1 MPKAAGDLVVLKEV
15 IEKSITSKEKYTKL
29 VFEIIESVR
38 KSLICLWE
46 KENKFYADLKL
57 ENVSISRLRRDRGDG
72 LFFHDRRRRARIGLG
87 YGLLRARRHRAPRLG
102 GFRRG
107 PRGSRSGRVAI
118 WR

>member
-46 KENKFYADLKL
+46 KENKFYVNLFYKIIL
-57 ENVSISRLRRDRGDG
+57 SNRDIT
-72 LFFHDRRRRARIGLG
+72 F
-87 YGLLRARRHRAPRLG
+87 
-102 GFRRG
+102 
-107 PRGSRSGRVAI
+107 SGAI
-118 WR
+118 PGKANPTIPSNLAY